1 MKKQYSV
8 SITDGSEV
16 ARFLDGIGHKRGVVI
31 EAVMAQ
37 HLREHKGYL
46 SPEAAIDAG
55 YKFSERDT
63 EFARWFCGQR
73 ERTAESISGSGEEK
87 SGFRENKAKNQNKRQ
102 ATATARAKTVK
113 SAIGTDTGEKRYGEI
128 SEDTVKLGVDEA
140 RQDSLPEVK
149 NKELVLA
156 GLSAFMT

>member
-31 EAVMAQ
+31 EAVMVQ
-37 HLREHKGYL
+37 HLREHEGYL

-63 EFARWFCGQR
+63 KFAKWFCGQR
-73 ERTAESISGSGEEK
+73 DGALENVFGSGEGK
-87 SGFRENKAKNQNKRQ
+87 SGFKENRAKNQNKRQ
-102 ATATARAKTVK
+102 AAARAKTVK
-113 SAIGTDTGEKRYGEI
+113 SVSGIDANEKRRYGGMSDNAEQFRM
-128 SEDTVKLGVDEA
+128 DEA
-140 RQDSLPEVK
+140 RQDGLPEVK
-149 NKELVLA
+149 NREMVLA

>member
-102 ATATARAKTVK
+102 ATARAKTVK
-113 SAIGTDTGEKRYGEI
+113 SAIGTDAGEKRYSAI
-128 SEDTVKLGVDEA
+128 SEDTVKLGMDEVK
-140 RQDSLPEVK
+140 QDGLPEVK

>member
-73 ERTAESISGSGEEK
+73 EGALENVFGSGEEK
-87 SGFRENKAKNQNKRQ
+87 SGFSENKAKNQNKRQ
-102 ATATARAKTVK
+102 ATARAKTVK
-113 SAIGTDTGEKRYGEI
+113 SVSGINANEKRRYGDMSDNAEQFRM
-128 SEDTVKLGVDEA
+128 DEA
-140 RQDSLPEVK
+140 RQDGLPEVK
-149 NKELVLA
+149 NREMVLA

>member
-73 ERTAESISGSGEEK
+73 ERTAESVSGSGEK
-87 SGFRENKAKNQNKRQ
+87 TSAFKDNKAKNQNKRQ
-102 ATATARAKTVK
+102 TTARVKTVK
-113 SAIGTDTGEKRYGEI
+113 SAIGTDTGEERYGAI
-128 SEDTVKLGVDEA
+128 SEDTVKLGMDEVK
-140 RQDSLPEVK
+140 QDGLPEVK

>member
-31 EAVMAQ
+31 EAVVVQ

-87 SGFRENKAKNQNKRQ
+87 SGFRENKAKKQNKVQ
-102 ATATARAKTVK
+102 AVAKAKTVK
-113 SAIGTDTGEKRYGEI
+113 IVSGIDANEKRRYGGMSDHAEQFRM
-128 SEDTVKLGVDEA
+128 DEA
-140 RQDSLPEVK
+140 RQDGMPEVK
-149 NKELVLA
+149 NREMVLA

>member
-87 SGFRENKAKNQNKRQ
+87 SGTKQKTKTKDRQ
-102 ATATARAKTVK
+102 QQEQR
-113 SAIGTDTGEKRYGEI
+113 
-128 SEDTVKLGVDEA
+128 
-140 RQDSLPEVK
+140 P
-149 NKELVLA
+149 
-156 GLSAFMT
+156 